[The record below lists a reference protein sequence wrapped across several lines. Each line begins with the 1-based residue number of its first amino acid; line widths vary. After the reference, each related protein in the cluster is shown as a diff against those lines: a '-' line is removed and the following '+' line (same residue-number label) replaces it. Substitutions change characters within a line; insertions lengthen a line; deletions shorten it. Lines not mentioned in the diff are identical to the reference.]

1 MSPCFAKSIA
11 LRVSAYASP
20 SSKVSAAIVALLR
33 APLGGRG
40 DCRFVLVGTS
50 WNFRQNEVSR
60 GLSL

>member
-33 APLGGRG
+33 APPGRPWG
-40 DCRFVLVGTS
+40 LPLCPG
-50 WNFRQNEVSR
+50 WNVMDFPPNEVSR